1 MTKDKV
7 KLQTKIRD
15 VIYDYEFAVSSMR
28 MAKVKN
34 PEEVVKVF
42 LSVGY
47 EETYVDKNGYVFIGG
62 YNNTIDDENIVVINK
77 ETGKVVAV
85 TNSYGEYYRD
95 VETGQEIE
103 DIDEDRL
110 SEPDSAFEAQEIFE
124 YLQDQLLDGEVMAI
138 VEAGWEKLRY
148 VGACLV
154 VVTNKRIEWRNT
166 GEMIDEIAK
175 EMLEKNNG
183 TKNTDGC

>member
-1 MTKDKV
+1 MSN
-7 KLQTKIRD
+7 
-15 VIYDYEFAVSSMR
+15 YEFAVASMR

-42 LSVGY
+42 LSAGY

-62 YNNTIDDENIVVINK
+62 YENTIDDEIIVVINK
-77 ETGKVVAV
+77 ETNKAVAV
-85 TNSYGEYYRD
+85 ANCYGYLD
-95 VETGQEIE
+95 VESGEEIE

-110 SEPDSAFEAQEIFE
+110 NEPDSTFKTQEIFD

-138 VEAGWEKLRY
+138 VEAGSEKLRF

-154 VVTNKRIEWRNT
+154 VITKKGIEWRNT
-166 GEMIDEIAK
+166 GQMIEEIAK
-175 EMLEKNNG
+175 EMLEKENG
-183 TKNTDGC
+183 TKNANGC

>member
-1 MTKDKV
+1 MAN
-7 KLQTKIRD
+7 
-15 VIYDYEFAVSSMR
+15 YEFAVSSMR

-42 LSVGY
+42 LSAGY

-62 YNNTIDDENIVVINK
+62 YENTIDDEIIVVINK
-77 ETGKVVAV
+77 ETGKAVAV
-85 TNSYGEYYRD
+85 ANYYGYRD
-95 VETGQEIE
+95 IENNEEIE

-110 SEPDSAFEAQEIFE
+110 NEPDSAFKSQEIFE
-124 YLQDQLLDGEVMAI
+124 YLQDQLLDGEAMAI
-138 VEAGWEKLRY
+138 VEAGWEKLRF

-154 VVTNKRIEWRNT
+154 VVTNKGIEWRNT
-166 GEMIDEIAK
+166 GEMINEIAK